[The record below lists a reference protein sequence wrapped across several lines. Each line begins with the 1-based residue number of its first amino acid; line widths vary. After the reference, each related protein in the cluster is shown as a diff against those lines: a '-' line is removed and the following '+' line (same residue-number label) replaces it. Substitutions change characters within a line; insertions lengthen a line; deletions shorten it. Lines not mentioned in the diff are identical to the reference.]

1 MPKVITVILPILLAL
16 VGPLQAAMADGK
28 LTEQEAVDLIQK
40 IGPALLQAFPAE
52 AKYIQLVED
61 VAAAV
66 GKYLVTP

>member
-28 LTEQEAVDLIQK
+28 LTAQEAVDLIQK

-61 VAAAV
+61 VSAAV